1 MPGIV
6 HPFAVLAA
14 DRKVTNEELVRAIRF
29 AIASEYE
36 AVQLYTQLAESTDNR
51 LAQEVL
57 KSVAEEEIIHAGE
70 FLGLL
75 KELAPNEA
83 ALYAR
88 GEAEVG
94 AVAAALAGENQV
106 TGSAG
111 ETSVTQVESIASEPE
126 VTTNSAEE
134 TQPKEEEN
142 DTELTVPLPEE
153 TQNPSPRRIGNLF
166 EKP

>member
-6 HPFAVLAA
+6 HPFAVLSA

-36 AVQLYTQLAESTDNR
+36 AIQLYTQLAESTDNR

-57 KSVAEEEIIHAGE
+57 KSVAEEEVIHAGE

-94 AVAAALAGENQV
+94 AAAAALAGENQV
-106 TGSAG
+106 TGSTG
-111 ETSVTQVESIASEPE
+111 ETSARQVAPSVAEPE
-126 VTTNSAEE
+126 VTRISAEE
-134 TQPKEEEN
+134 PQPKEKEN
-142 DTELTVPLPEE
+142 ISELTIPVPEE
-153 TQNPSPRRIGNLF
+153 TQNPSPRGIGNLF